1 MISSKKEKFTYKN
14 ISQIIFEITKFLFEI
29 FFYIIYNFKN
39 ISASNI
45 IIRLLQSFLYI
56 DNFNS
61 LI

>member
-45 IIRLLQSFLYI
+45 IIRLL
-56 DNFNS
+56 
-61 LI
+61 